1 MVLKADDPYGIKRE
15 ELIKESG
22 ARIIFT
28 PNRPINSIDL
38 FMGRKDIVK
47 SVIEGL
53 NTPGQHL
60 LLYGDR
66 GVGKSSLANI
76 TVSIL
81 KNSDLI
87 EGKLLTKRCSS
98 HDTFETISNDLISEY
113 IDEPYLS
120 EETFSSTHKEE
131 AGAKIIGIGAKL
143 GNETQSTKKF
153 IYSSDITPSNIAKL
167 LKDKKGLYLIDEFD
181 ILDKEQDKH
190 DLAQLIKLLSD
201 YQSPFKIFIVG
212 ISQSGTDLT
221 AGHPSVS
228 RCLKEIKLERM
239 TNKEIKDIIDNG
251 MKKLSIELSEQVKN
265 IITSI
270 CNGYPHFAHLI
281 GLKCAE
287 EAIVNDIKKITKS
300 HFIGA
305 IDNAV
310 KDAEGT
316 LKRLYDNATQNASET
331 KKRNIQLILKSCSIC
346 NHDDFTISDIATKL
360 KDYGNEL
367 SNKTVSD
374 YIRQFTS
381 ENGDSILRRIKKGVY
396 RFNDPR
402 MVSYIKMKENLLER
416 DRLALK
422 HGEI

>member
-1 MVLKADDPYGIKRE
+1 MKPLEDDPYGIKRE
-15 ELIKESG
+15 ALIKASDI
-22 ARIIFT
+22 RTIFT
-28 PNRPINSIDL
+28 PNRPINSVEL
-38 FMGRKDIVK
+38 FMGRQDIVK

-76 TVSIL
+76 TVTIL
-81 KNSDLI
+81 KNSDMI
-87 EGKLLTKRCSS
+87 DGKLLTKRCSS
-98 HDTFETISNDLISEY
+98 QDTFETISNELIAEFV
-113 IDEPYLS
+113 DEPHLS
-120 EETFSSTHKEE
+120 EEIVSAKHKEE
-131 AGAKIIGIGAKL
+131 AGAKLMGIGAKL

-167 LKDKKGLYLIDEFD
+167 LKDKQGLYLIDEFD
-181 ILDKEQDKH
+181 ILENNQDKH
-190 DLAQLIKLLSD
+190 NVAQLIKLLSD

-221 AGHPSVS
+221 SGHPSVS

-239 TNKEIKDIIDNG
+239 TDKEIKEIINNG
-251 MKKLSIELSEQVKN
+251 MKKLSIELSEQVIK
-265 IITSI
+265 IIVNI

-287 EAIVNDIKKITKS
+287 EAIVNNIKKITK
-300 HFIGA
+300 HEL
-305 IDNAV
+305 IDAVDDAV

-316 LKRLYDNATQNASET
+316 LKRLYDNTIQNASET
-331 KKRNIQLILKSCSIC
+331 KKRNIQLILKACSVC
-346 NHDDFTISDIATKL
+346 NHDDFTINDIGIKL
-360 KDYGNEL
+360 KVYGNEL
-367 SNKTVSD
+367 SNKTISN
-374 YIRQFTS
+374 YIGQFTS
-381 ENGDSILRRIKKGVY
+381 DNGDSILRRIKKGIY
-396 RFNDPR
+396 RFHDPR

>member
-1 MVLKADDPYGIKRE
+1 MPLTEDDPYGVKKE
-15 ELIKESG
+15 ALIKKSG
-22 ARIIFT
+22 VRTIFT
-28 PNRPINSIDL
+28 PNRPINSVDL

-81 KNSDLI
+81 NRSDMVD
-87 EGKLLTKRCSS
+87 GKLLTKRCSS
-98 HDTFETISNDLISEY
+98 QDTFETICNELIEEF
-113 IDEPYLS
+113 INEPHLS
-120 EETFSSTHKEE
+120 EETVSSKHKEE
-131 AGAKIIGIGAKL
+131 AGAKFLGVGAKL
-143 GNETQSTKKF
+143 GNEAQSTKKF
-153 IYSSDITPSNIAKL
+153 IYSYEITPSNIAKL
-167 LKDKKGLYLIDEFD
+167 LQDKQGLYLIDEFD
-181 ILDKEQDKH
+181 ILDNDQDKH
-190 DLAQLIKLLSD
+190 NVAQLIKLLSD

-239 TNKEIKDIIDNG
+239 TDKEIKEIIDNG
-251 MKKLSIELSEQVKN
+251 MKKLSIDLSEQVKS
-265 IITSI
+265 IIMNI

-287 EAIVNDIKKITKS
+287 EAIIHNIKKITKS
-300 HFIGA
+300 EFIDA
-305 IDNAV
+305 VDNAV

-316 LKRLYDNATQNASET
+316 LKRLYDNVTQNASET
-331 KKRNIQLILKSCSIC
+331 KKRNIQLILKACSVC
-346 NHDDFTISDIATKL
+346 NHDDFTINDIANKL
-360 KDYGNEL
+360 KVYGHEL
-367 SNKTVSD
+367 SNKTVSG

>member
-1 MVLKADDPYGIKRE
+1 MSLIEDDPYGIQRE
-15 ELIKESG
+15 ALIKASNV
-22 ARIIFT
+22 RSIFT
-28 PNRPINSIDL
+28 PNRPINSVEL

-76 TVSIL
+76 TVTIL
-81 KNSDLI
+81 DNSDMVD
-87 EGKLLTKRCSS
+87 GKLLTKRCSS
-98 HDTFETISNDLISEY
+98 QDTFETISNELIAEY
-113 IDEPYLS
+113 VDEPFLS
-120 EETFSSTHKEE
+120 EETHITKYKEE
-131 AGAKIIGIGAKL
+131 AGAKVIGIGAKL
-143 GNETQSTKKF
+143 GNETQSSKKF

-181 ILDKEQDKH
+181 ILEDDKDKH

-239 TNKEIKDIIDNG
+239 MDKEIKEIIDNG

-265 IITSI
+265 IIVNI

-287 EAIVNDIKKITKS
+287 EAIINNIKKITKGE
-300 HFIGA
+300 FVQA
-305 IDNAV
+305 VDNAV

-331 KKRNIQLILKSCSIC
+331 KQRNIQLILKACSTF
-346 NHDDFTISDIATKL
+346 NYDDFTINDIATKL
-360 KDYGNEL
+360 KAYGHEL

-374 YIRQFTS
+374 YVRQFTS
-381 ENGDSILRRIKKGVY
+381 DNSDSILRRIKRGIY